1 MNKIITISREFG
13 SGGREL
19 GCRLADQLGAA
30 YYDQE
35 IITEI
40 SKRTQ
45 LSQQYIQGIMDNR
58 PYISFPITVA
68 HSFSMPVNDIS
79 LQMELQ
85 IFQAQKQIIEEMA
98 DKSDC
103 VFVGRCADYILRER
117 DPFRLFVYAD
127 MESRIQRC
135 RERASRDEH
144 LSDRELRHNIEQIDK
159 SRAKYYSFH
168 TDQKWGEITNYD
180 FCVNTSRFDVKQ
192 LAKRLAT
199 LFS

>member
-1 MNKIITISREFG
+1 MNRIITISREFG

-45 LSQQYIQGIMDNR
+45 LSRQYIQSIMDNR

-68 HSFSMPVNDIS
+68 HSFSMPVNDVG

-103 VFVGRCADYILRER
+103 VFVGRCADYILREQ

-127 MESRIQRC
+127 LDSRIRRC
-135 RERASRDEH
+135 RERAPKDEH

-168 TDQKWGEITNYD
+168 TDRKWGERTNYD
-180 FCVNTSRFDVKQ
+180 LCINTSRFDVKQ
-192 LAKRLAT
+192 LAKRLAS

>member
-168 TDQKWGEITNYD
+168 TDQKWGEKTNYD